1 MTAITFA
8 PDALG
13 LERGTAM
20 IAIAIDK
27 SKLTAAFK
35 RMRTFGILA
44 RQNFMCCQTCGC
56 AEVDNIVD
64 AKRAKKKKE
73 VPLGYCFYHAQDA
86 DNLRRTGNVFLAYGA
101 IDDNGDSTAVGHI
114 ICECLRQCGL
124 EFKWDGSRWTRI
136 EVIVLKGD
144 E

>member
-1 MTAITFA
+1 
-8 PDALG
+8 
-13 LERGTAM
+13 M
-20 IAIAIDK
+20 IAMATDK

-56 AEVDNIVD
+56 AKVDLIVD
-64 AKRAKKKKE
+64 EKRAKKKE

-86 DNLRRTGNVFLAYGA
+86 DTLRLTGKVFLAYGA
-101 IDDNGDSTAVGHI
+101 IDNSGDSTAVGHI

-124 EFKWDGSRWTRI
+124 EFQWEGSRWTRI
-136 EVIVLKGD
+136 EVTVWKGD